1 MSVEKYYG
9 STLLCTHWGENV
21 ITWKI
26 AWQQCHEER
35 EFPPQLNH
43 HHQLP
48 DAKGLQCWT
57 CRVQESTQPSLV
69 WLVGSMPKADRD
81 TVWLLNILGRTKNLC
96 RLLSPAK
103 VITLNLSLENWM
115 EIFYCSDVRG
125 CKGWETV
132 QKQETPLLLGKQW
145 TPNTKKK
152 KQKAYFN
159 LRLFG
164 KVIKKGCCAF
174 LPTDIMCTTTIS
186 LLLQA
191 GDPEG
196 GDLIP
201 PSITLLWTSS
211 GTAAD
216 FFIDGNWD

>member
-35 EFPPQLNH
+35 GFPPQLNH

-81 TVWLLNILGRTKNLC
+81 TVWLLNILGRIKNLC

-145 TPNTKKK
+145 TPNTKKNNK
-152 KQKAYFN
+152 KLTSIWGCLVRWLKKAVVHFSQ
-159 LRLFG
+159 LTS
-164 KVIKKGCCAF
+164 CA
-174 LPTDIMCTTTIS
+174 P
-186 LLLQA
+186 
-191 GDPEG
+191 
-196 GDLIP
+196 P
-201 PSITLLWTSS
+201 PSHSCCRQEIQRVV
-211 GTAAD
+211 
-216 FFIDGNWD
+216 I